1 MSQATGLLAE
11 ALQALT
17 SLDRYADLR
26 TRIIHHLY
34 RCEPPAKKEDLT

>member
-1 MSQATGLLAE
+1 MSQSTGLLAE

-17 SLDRYADLR
+17 QLDSYKDLR

-34 RCEPPAKKEDLT
+34 KCEEPVKKEEG